1 MLDLGIS
8 GKTAI
13 ITGGSRGIGRA
24 CAMALAGQGVD
35 VCLTAR
41 RQNLLDETA
50 EEIRKAT
57 GAKVLT
63 VSADMTSTEDVRGM
77 VAKTVSEFGGVDIL
91 VNNAASFAYGN
102 ALELGLEHWIEH
114 FEVKA
119 FGYLRTMHEVY
130 PIMQRAHWGRIINV
144 AGGAARMGGGPS
156 GANNAAII
164 NMTKA
169 FALDLAKDGIT
180 VNAIHPGG
188 PADSDR
194 EPARIEWQA
203 QQQGITVEE
212 AAARAARN
220 IPPIGRRVVT
230 SDAANLV
237 LFLAS
242 MQADAITGET
252 LAIDAASG
260 EFDRRVI
267 Y

>member
-1 MLDLGIS
+1 MLDLGIA

-24 CAMALAGQGVD
+24 CAMALAGQGVN

-50 EEIRKAT
+50 EEIRQAT
-57 GAKVLT
+57 GVRVFT
-63 VSADMTSTEDVRGM
+63 VSADMTSTEDVQGM
-77 VAKTVSEFGGVDIL
+77 VAQTVSEFGGVDIL

-102 ALELGLEHWIEH
+102 ALELGFAHWVEH

-119 FGYLRTMHEVY
+119 FGYLRCMYEVY
-130 PIMQRAHWGRIINV
+130 PIMQQRRWGRIINI
-144 AGGAARMGGGPS
+144 AGGAARSGGGPS

-169 FALDLAKDGIT
+169 FAIDLAKDRIT
-180 VNAIHPGG
+180 VNAVHPGG

-203 QQQGITVEE
+203 QQRGITVQE
-212 AAARAARN
+212 AAAQAARN
-220 IPPIGRRVVT
+220 IPPMGRRVVT

-242 MQADAITGET
+242 QQAEAITGET
-252 LAIDAASG
+252 LAIDVAAG